1 VGQALSPANSTAIF
15 SRSSA
20 AQTTQPV
27 KITSQALV
35 RVRACGSGVE
45 QIGRYRILDELGR
58 GATGVVYR
66 AQDPAINRV
75 IAIKTIRLSD
85 FTDEAERDRL
95 RERLFR
101 EAQSAGILSHPNIVT
116 IYDISEE
123 NGLAYIF
130 MEFVDGPPL
139 EKILNSTEP
148 LLPDGVLSILRQ
160 IALALDYAHKKGIVH
175 RDIKPANIL
184 IHESTLAKIT
194 DFGVA
199 KILSQQMTQSGV
211 MMGTPNYMSP
221 EQVQGHAVDGRAD
234 QFSLAVIA
242 YEILTGEKPFVAD
255 HLPSLLYR
263 IVREDPVPPQRLN
276 PTLSPQVEVVLR
288 KALSKSASDRY
299 PTAVEFVEALA
310 DAVNANPSWHPLPR
324 SGAQNLPTIG
334 GGAALHHTS
343 APASTISMS
352 ESAPEP
358 VRATHV
364 LPTRPVREDDAES
377 GNPLLKSLLWM
388 LVGIGL
394 VGLVLFGAQKFLFN
408 RNSEPVATT
417 ESPTAPSPPDTPSDQ
432 PVSKPSP
439 IGESRAAD
447 KTTQEPAKTPQT
459 TQPESTKPEVPK
471 PPTTQAQNTQ
481 PETAKPAET
490 APSETPPRPHADSP
504 PRREVSTIPP
514 PVVVKPGADRTVQF
528 LTDPPGAKVIID
540 DNSSLTCKSPCM
552 LQLPSGR
559 HAMNVQLPGF
569 RAYPRVFNVPQD
581 GDIFLQLS
589 KASGTLSVTS
599 TPPGATIEINNEMQ
613 SKHTPAL
620 FNLPP
625 GTYHVRVARSGA
637 FLDFDAEIRDQ
648 AVVVK
653 NVSF

>member
-1 VGQALSPANSTAIF
+1 
-15 SRSSA
+15 
-20 AQTTQPV
+20 
-27 KITSQALV
+27 
-35 RVRACGSGVE
+35 VE

-85 FTDEAERDRL
+85 FTDEAERERL

-139 EKILNSTEP
+139 EKVLNSSEP
-148 LLPDGVLSILRQ
+148 LLPEGVLSILRQ

-184 IHESTLAKIT
+184 IHEGTLAKIT

-263 IVREDPVPPQRLN
+263 IVREEPVPPQRLN

-288 KALSKSASDRY
+288 KALSKNATERY
-299 PTAVEFVEALA
+299 PTAVEFVEALGEA
-310 DAVNANPSWHPLPR
+310 CNANPSWHPLPR

-334 GGAALHHTS
+334 GGAAMFHTS
-343 APASTISMS
+343 APTSTIGYSDS
-352 ESAPEP
+352 TPEP
-358 VRATHV
+358 VRTPPVAV
-364 LPTRPVREDDAES
+364 PTRPVRDDDVES
-377 GNPLLKSLLWM
+377 RNPLLKSLLWM

-417 ESPTAPSPPDTPSDQ
+417 ESPTAPDRTLDQ
-432 PVSKPSP
+432 PASKPSP
-439 IGESRAAD
+439 VGDSRSPTPA
-447 KTTQEPAKTPQT
+447 TQEPPK
-459 TQPESTKPEVPK
+459 PENPPDATKPE
-471 PPTTQAQNTQ
+471 TTK
-481 PETAKPAET
+481 PETTPETTKPADT
-490 APSETPPRPHADSP
+490 TPSETSPPTP

-528 LTDPPGAKVIID
+528 LTDPPGAKVTID
-540 DNSSLTCKSPCM
+540 DNPALTCKAPCM
-552 LQLPSGR
+552 LQLSSGR
-559 HAMNVQLPGF
+559 HAMNAQLAGF
-569 RAYPRVFNVPQD
+569 RSYPRVFNVPQD

-589 KASGTLSVTS
+589 KALGTLSVTS
-599 TPPGATIEINNEMQ
+599 SPPGATIEINNEMQ
-613 SKHTPAL
+613 SKHTPAI

>member
-1 VGQALSPANSTAIF
+1 VD
-15 SRSSA
+15 
-20 AQTTQPV
+20 
-27 KITSQALV
+27 
-35 RVRACGSGVE
+35 

-66 AQDPAINRV
+66 AQDPAIGRI

-85 FTDEAERDRL
+85 FTDEAERERL

-123 NGLAYIF
+123 NGLAYIY

-148 LLPDGVLSILRQ
+148 LLPDGLLSILRQ

-242 YEILTGEKPFVAD
+242 YEVLTGEKPFVAD

-288 KALSKSASDRY
+288 KALSKNASERY

-310 DAVNANPSWHPLPR
+310 DACNANPGWHPLPR

-334 GGAALHHTS
+334 GGAAIQHTS
-343 APASTISMS
+343 AAPQFSMS

-358 VRATHV
+358 VRTPPV
-364 LPTRPVREDDAES
+364 IPSRPLHRDDVES
-377 GNPLLKSLLWM
+377 RNPLLKSLLWM

-408 RNSEPVATT
+408 RSEPVATT
-417 ESPTAPSPPDTPSDQ
+417 ETQTPATPDKPAQDKPQDQ

-439 IGESRAAD
+439 VGDSRAPDQTAQEPP
-447 KTTQEPAKTPQT
+447 KPPQTTQPQT
-459 TQPESTKPEVPK
+459 TQPETTKPE
-471 PPTTQAQNTQ
+471 TT
-481 PETAKPAET
+481 T
-490 APSETPPRPHADSP
+490 APADSTPSEPALQPPAHVEPP
-504 PRREVSTIPP
+504 PRREVSSPA
-514 PVVVKPGADRTVQF
+514 VVKPGADKTVQF
-528 LTDPPGAKVIID
+528 LTDPSGAKVIID
-540 DNSSLTCKSPCM
+540 DNPALTCKSPCM

-599 TPPGATIEINNEMQ
+599 NPPGATIEINNEMQ
-613 SKHTPAL
+613 SKRTPAL

-625 GTYHVRVARSGA
+625 GTYHVRVTRSGV